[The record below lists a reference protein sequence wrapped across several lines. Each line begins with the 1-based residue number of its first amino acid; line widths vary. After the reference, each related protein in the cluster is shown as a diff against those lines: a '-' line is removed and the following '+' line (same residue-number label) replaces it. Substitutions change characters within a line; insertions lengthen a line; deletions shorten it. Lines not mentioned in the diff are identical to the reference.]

1 MNIHIYVGMHFC
13 YCLANSGN
21 VLKANVATSNIIVEE
36 KKAKKKGCF
45 FAKVEMEV
53 AFGACPITLL
63 AMGV

>member
-1 MNIHIYVGMHFC
+1 MDCAYTPSTPNTKSKFTFDFDEKRLQSEVEM
-13 YCLANSGN
+13 L
-21 VLKANVATSNIIVEE
+21 EE
-36 KKAKKKGCF
+36 KKAKKGCF

>member
-1 MNIHIYVGMHFC
+1 MHFC
-13 YCLANSGN
+13 YFLANSGN
-21 VLKANVATSNIIVEE
+21 VLKANMATSNIIVEE
-36 KKAKKKGCF
+36 KKAKKGCF